1 MAEHRSV
8 PLSQLDAPFVL
19 APERYDPRRQ
29 LPWTGPPLSSLV
41 RFSSETARGQ
51 AEAWRVLDTGHAQE
65 GIARPPVR
73 LVESGRLGSQ
83 KRVLR
88 PGDLILSRLRPYLR
102 QLAWVDPGLLL
113 DLPDG
118 AGIAAST
125 EFYVLRPRDGDSLA
139 FLVPLLLS
147 APVQRALAAAQ
158 EGGHHP
164 RVPRHFIEQLPV
176 PPSWLARRAPLSAEV
191 EAAIGE
197 SRRASQILAALS
209 EAADPES
216 APG

>member
-1 MAEHRSV
+1 MAERRSV

-41 RFSSETARGQ
+41 RFSSVTAKAQ
-51 AEAWRVLDTGHAQE
+51 ATAWRVLDTGHAQE
-65 GIARPPVR
+65 GIARPAGP
-73 LVESGRLGSQ
+73 LVESGQLGSQ
-83 KRVLR
+83 KRLLQ

-113 DLPDG
+113 DLPEG

-125 EFYVLRPRDGDSLA
+125 EFYVLRPRDRDSLA

-147 APVQRALAAAQ
+147 TPVQRALAAAQ

-164 RVPRHFIEQLPV
+164 RVPRIFIEQLPV

-191 EAAIGE
+191 EAAIAD
-197 SRRASQILAALS
+197 SRRASQTLAALS
-209 EAADPES
+209 RSASPDS